1 MLFSMKPILEEARKG
16 RYGVAAP
23 NIIDN
28 RSIEFAI
35 RAAEE
40 LNAPVILDL
49 SHNTF
54 PHEQFTI
61 LAKLAADAGRSAKVP
76 VAVNL
81 DHGAKYEYCLR
92 GIISDC
98 TSIMVDASSLPFE
111 ENIQRVSE
119 FVKMAHTVGK
129 SVEAELGHVG
139 MNNTDSAE
147 GPSQVLMES
156 VDDRKAFFTKVD
168 EAVEY
173 VDRTDVDCLAVAI
186 GTCHGLYPKGV
197 KPELDFELLRE
208 LREAVRVPLVIHGG
222 SGTGDEVLGMACRE
236 GICKVNLFSDLMKA
250 AADNV
255 KGFETNN
262 PYKFLEVYYTGYMN
276 KIKHYIKVLGS
287 EGKAF

>member
-1 MLFSMKPILEEARKG
+1 MLYSMKPILEAAREG

-23 NIIDN
+23 NVIDN

-35 RAAEE
+35 KAAEE

-54 PHEQFTI
+54 PHEQF
-61 LAKLAADAGRSAKVP
+61 KLLSRIAADAGRAAKIP

-81 DHGAKYEYCLR
+81 DHGGKYEHCLNAV
-92 GIISDC
+92 ISEC
-98 TSIMVDASSLPFE
+98 TSLMVDRSALSYE
-111 ENIQRVSE
+111 DNVAQVSE
-119 FVKMAHTVGK
+119 FVRMAHTVGM

-139 MNNTDSAE
+139 MNNQDSKE

-156 VDDRKAFFTKVD
+156 AEDRKAYFTNV
-168 EAVEY
+168 EQAVEY
-173 VDRTDVDCLAVAI
+173 VERTQVDCLAVAI
-186 GTCHGLYPKGV
+186 GTCHGLYPKGM
-197 KPELDFELLRE
+197 KPELDFERLKALRQ
-208 LREAVRVPLVIHGG
+208 AVCVPLVIHGG
-222 SGTGDEVLGMACRE
+222 SGTGDEALSQACRE

-262 PYKFLEVYYTGYMN
+262 PYKFLEVYYTGY
-276 KIKHYIKVLGS
+276 KEKLQHYIGVLGS
-287 EGKAF
+287 EGKA